1 MTKKT
6 AKPKPKKA
14 KPQPK
19 DLVSEVVA
27 QLKPELKN
35 HIESLRSDILS
46 DVTEMMKKNS
56 VPTPNTSL
64 DVNSLVSQLKDGNL
78 DLSSITNMIPQ
89 ATPQPI
95 PKDLTPEQHMEY
107 LKMQNQN
114 QMLTA
119 LLPHVLKLIMPQ
131 QNEFVGQMMNR
142 IFMEQMSSV
151 VTNQRA
157 QSMMIAKLVGS
168 PDLLNQLNRNYEAMT
183 KPLDQAID
191 KTALNPGAPG
201 APGAPNGQDP
211 SQ

>member
-1 MTKKT
+1 MAKKT
-6 AKPKPKKA
+6 TKPKKAKA

-35 HIESLRSDILS
+35 HIESLRGDILA
-46 DVTEMMKKNS
+46 DVNEMMKKKS

-89 ATPQPI
+89 ATPQPM
-95 PKDLTPEQHMEY
+95 PKDLSPEQHMEY

-114 QMLTA
+114 QMMTA

-131 QNEFVGQMMNR
+131 QNEFINQAMSR
-142 IFMEQMSSV
+142 IFAEQMSSIAI
-151 VTNQRA
+151 NQRA
-157 QSMMIAKLVGS
+157 QSMMMAKVAGS
-168 PDLLNQLNRNYEAMT
+168 PELLSQINNNYNALT

-191 KTALNPGAPG
+191 KTPTGVN
-201 APGAPNGQDP
+201 NGQNP

>member
-78 DLSSITNMIPQ
+78 DLSSISNMLPQ
-89 ATPQPI
+89 ATPQPM

-114 QMLTA
+114 QMMTA

-131 QNEFVGQMMNR
+131 QNDFINQAMSR
-142 IFMEQMSSV
+142 IFAEQMSSIAI
-151 VTNQRA
+151 NQRA
-157 QSMMIAKLVGS
+157 QSMMMAKVAGS
-168 PDLLNQLNRNYEAMT
+168 PELLNQINNNYNALT

-191 KTALNPGAPG
+191 KTPTGVN
-201 APGAPNGQDP
+201 NGQNP